1 MSRFVFGF
9 FSLVSER
16 LDIGRGINLPFSHVL
31 LIPPDATAL
40 PMEQKNRYGDYS
52 RVVNNQSEGH

>member
-31 LIPPDATAL
+31 LIPPDGNGIADGAEKPIWGL
-40 PMEQKNRYGDYS
+40 FEG
-52 RVVNNQSEGH
+52 SE